1 MDMDNVLPDID
12 AYDNEIWS
20 PIKNYPEYMVST
32 RGRVWSNKKGK
43 LLKTRPM
50 DDWGH
55 VGVDL
60 CKNGKR
66 AHKYMHR
73 LMAEAFLPNPDNLPV
88 VRHINDIPDDNIIDN
103 LAWGTWGD
111 NTQDAIKNGSFKY
124 PTDEDREKGW
134 KVCRVPIIAIN
145 LKSGER
151 TRFDGVGI
159 ASRELGI
166 CRTGIS
172 KVLTGKRDQTMNYK
186 FEYAE
191 KGDWFNER
199 DN

>member
-1 MDMDNVLPDID
+1 MDNVLPDID

-43 LLKTRPM
+43 LLKTRLM

-166 CRTGIS
+166 S

-191 KGDWFNER
+191 KGDWFYER